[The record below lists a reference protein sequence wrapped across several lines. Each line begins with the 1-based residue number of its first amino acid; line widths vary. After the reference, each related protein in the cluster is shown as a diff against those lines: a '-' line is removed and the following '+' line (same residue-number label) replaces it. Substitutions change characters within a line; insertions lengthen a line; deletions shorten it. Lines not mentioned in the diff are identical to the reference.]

1 MKTPLVSDL
10 RQLASIKA
18 GEITPRHVR
27 LLSEAANHIE
37 LVEEILRD
45 KERDNDKWRRR
56 TLEAENRLR
65 LRGMALKG

>member
-10 RQLASIKA
+10 RTLASIKA
-18 GEITPRHVR
+18 GEITPRHIR

-37 LVEEILRD
+37 LLQDLLRD

-56 TLEAENRLR
+56 TLEAESRLR
-65 LRGMALKG
+65 LRGMAQKD

>member
-18 GEITPRHVR
+18 GEITTRHVR

>member
-10 RQLASIKA
+10 RQLAAIKA
-18 GEITPRHVR
+18 GNISPRHIR

-37 LVEEILRD
+37 LLQDLLRE

-56 TLEAENRLR
+56 TLEAESRIR
-65 LRGMALKG
+65 LRGMALKD